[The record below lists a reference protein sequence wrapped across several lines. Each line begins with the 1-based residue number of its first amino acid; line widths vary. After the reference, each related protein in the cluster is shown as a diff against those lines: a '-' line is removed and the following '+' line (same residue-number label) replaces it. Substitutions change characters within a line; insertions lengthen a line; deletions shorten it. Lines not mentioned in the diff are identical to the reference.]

1 MNVNVDAV
9 LDFIVNYVKEPEL
22 NYDEDSKMIIIR
34 SFDINKPGTLY
45 SKVQGGVIG
54 GSIISGSLRV
64 GEEIEIRPGKIIEEN
79 GEVKCVPFITEI
91 KSLYA
96 ESTNLDIA
104 LPGGLIGVGTDI
116 DPSEC
121 KNDMMVGSVVGKKG
135 ILPPVFKKI
144 KIKYNLLE
152 KPVGSDVD
160 SLDEESVVTVNV
172 SSASSVVN
180 IIEITDDYGYLEL
193 LKPICANVGEK
204 LSISIKEGKS
214 IRLVGYGNIIEGE
227 DTEII
232 YE

>member
-1 MNVNVDAV
+1 
-9 LDFIVNYVKEPEL
+9 
-22 NYDEDSKMIIIR
+22 
-34 SFDINKPGTLY
+34 
-45 SKVQGGVIG
+45 
-54 GSIISGSLRV
+54 
-64 GEEIEIRPGKIIEEN
+64 
-79 GEVKCVPFITEI
+79 
-91 KSLYA
+91 
-96 ESTNLDIA
+96 
-104 LPGGLIGVGTDI
+104 
-116 DPSEC
+116 
-121 KNDMMVGSVVGKKG
+121 MMVGSVVGKKG